1 MKLGKFK
8 EIILLSLIIL
18 LSIFLRFYKLGSTPN
33 GLYVDEAAI
42 GYNAYSFLQ
51 TGKDEF
57 GKNFPVFLRSY
68 EAYAPPLYTYVSTLP
83 VLVFGLSVFATRF
96 ISALSGALLT
106 FVVFLIVKK
115 LNISKNKYLPLV
127 SAFVFGTMPWT
138 IFFSRGA
145 YEANLAFLI
154 ISLSIYLLLLARE
167 KKLYLIP
174 AFVLLGI
181 STYAYQAE
189 RVVSYL
195 IILSYLFAYFRNNV
209 LVFIKSKVFVI
220 SILLF
225 LVIQIPQFVLAFN
238 PSFGMRASGLFY
250 GDKVK
255 VQADKIFL
263 PKIISYPLSLTREFL
278 SNFVSYFSP
287 RNLFWEGDPDKQR
300 SLPAIGPVYFW
311 MVVPYLTGL
320 YFLIKERK
328 SKDTLFIFSLM
339 FSFVLIPALTR
350 DPFSTLRSL
359 PLTLP
364 ISIIVSLGILKIIST
379 CRKFGYLLFI
389 FLAALSAVFF
399 WRSYFILLPYERAKI
414 WGYGYEELAKQIK
427 AKPEEE
433 FIIDTSRIKPPYIEL
448 AFFLKYPPAKLQ
460 LAVDPTIK
468 DNYYTNTKFDN
479 HYKFANLETRGI
491 DWVKDVYKD
500 QILVGDEF
508 AISASQAKEHFL
520 AKVFEIKDPVGEIV
534 FVGYKTNPN
543 LKCLMTNFESI
554 YCSNK

>member
-1 MKLGKFK
+1 MKLDKLK
-8 EIILLSLIIL
+8 EIILLVFVIL
-18 LSIFLRFYKLGSTPN
+18 LSIFLRFYKLGSIPN

-57 GKNFPVFLRSY
+57 GKSLPIFLRSY
-68 EAYAPPLYTYVSTLP
+68 EAYAPPLYTYVSTLS
-83 VLVFGLSVFATRF
+83 VLIFGLSVFATRF
-96 ISALSGALLT
+96 ISALSGTLLT
-106 FVVFLIVKK
+106 FIVFLIIKK

-127 SAFVFGTMPWT
+127 AAFVFGTMPWT

-145 YEANLAFLI
+145 YEANLAFLL

-167 KKLYLIP
+167 KRFYLIF
-174 AFVLLGI
+174 AFILLAI

-189 RVVSYL
+189 RITSYL
-195 IILSYLFAYFRNNV
+195 IIVSYLFTYFRNNI
-209 LVFIKSKVFVI
+209 LAFIKSKVFMV

-225 LVIQIPQFVLAFN
+225 LAIQIPQFALAFN

-250 GDKVK
+250 GDRVK
-255 VQADKIFL
+255 VQGDKIFL
-263 PKIISYPLSLTREFL
+263 PKLISYPLSLIREFS

-287 RNLFWEGDPDKQR
+287 RNLFWEGDPDIQR
-300 SLPAIGPVYFW
+300 SLPAIGPMYFW
-311 MVVPYLTGL
+311 MVIPYLAGL

-328 SKDTLFIFSLM
+328 NKDVLFIFSLM
-339 FSFVLIPALTR
+339 TSFVLVPALTK

-359 PLTLP
+359 PLSFPL
-364 ISIIVSLGILKIIST
+364 SLVVSLGLLKIHAIF
-379 CRKFGYLLFI
+379 RKFGYLLFI
-389 FLAALSAVFF
+389 FLVSLSVVFF
-399 WRSYFILLPYERAKI
+399 WRSYFVLLPYERAKI

-427 AKPEEE
+427 LKPEEE
-433 FIIDTSRIKPPYIEL
+433 FIIDTSRLKPPYIEL

-460 LAVDPTIK
+460 LAVDHTIK
-468 DNYYTNTKFDN
+468 DNYYINTKFDN

-491 DWVKDVYKD
+491 DWEQDIYKE

-508 AISASQAKEHFL
+508 AISESQAKEHFL
-520 AKVFEIKDPVGEIV
+520 TKVFEIKDPVGEIV

-554 YCSNK
+554 YCKNK